1 MATISSFYPVLVWSV
16 RIEAGPPRTCDVST
30 TTPTTPKPRRRWLQ
44 FSLRTLMVLMLV
56 LGCGL
61 GWLASKIIRAR
72 EQREAVK
79 AIEELGGR
87 VDWKPA
93 SGGITRTAAAWVGK
107 LMGGDWS
114 VDVGAVYLTGTPVT
128 DAGLEHLRGL
138 TQLRFLSLDST
149 PVTDAGLEHLRGL
162 TQLQGLYL
170 SSTRVTDA
178 GLAHLR
184 GLTQLEVLYLISTR
198 VTDAGVNELKKALP
212 KVRIQR

>member
-1 MATISSFYPVLVWSV
+1 MTT
-16 RIEAGPPRTCDVST
+16 GPTS
-30 TTPTTPKPRRRWLQ
+30 PKPRRRWLQ
-44 FSLRTLMVLMLV
+44 FSLRTLLVLMLA
-56 LGCGL
+56 LGCVC
-61 GWLASKIIRAR
+61 GWLASKIKRAR

-93 SGGITRTAAAWVGK
+93 SGGMIRTAAAWVGK
-107 LMGGDWS
+107 LMGEDWS

-138 TQLRFLSLDST
+138 TQLQLLSLD
-149 PVTDAGLEHLRGL
+149 
-162 TQLQGLYL
+162 
-170 SSTRVTDA
+170 STRVTDA

>member
-1 MATISSFYPVLVWSV
+1 MK
-16 RIEAGPPRTCDVST
+16 AGPPRIPDV
-30 TTPTTPKPRRRWLQ
+30 TTPTTPKPRRPWPQ
-44 FSLRTLMVLMLV
+44 YSLRTLLVLVVV
-56 LGCGL
+56 LGCVC

-93 SGGITRTAAAWVGK
+93 SGGMIRTAAAWVGK

-114 VDVGAVYLTGTPVT
+114 VDVAAVYLTGTPVT

-138 TQLRFLSLDST
+138 TQLT
-149 PVTDAGLEHLRGL
+149 GLN
-162 TQLQGLYL
+162 L

-178 GLAHLR
+178 GLERLR
-184 GLTQLEVLYLISTR
+184 GLMQLTGLELRSTQVS
-198 VTDAGVNELKKALP
+198 DAGVNALKKALP
-212 KVRIQR
+212 NVNILR